1 MACVSVGIFVFL
13 AVARGHHR
21 LVSISILESVSGG
34 WLVGSRDR
42 QWCDTFDRMRADW
55 IDPVV
60 GALWGKKSAGIEV
73 GKRQPGRSISLEW
86 TEYEEE
92 TLHKSKTL
100 DRALRCIALFVL
112 PLVLVLSIAVL
123 VLVLETI

>member
-13 AVARGHHR
+13 AVARGHYR

-86 TEYEEE
+86 TEYDEIRWNAQ
-92 TLHKSKTL
+92 TRL
-100 DRALRCIALFVL
+100 IALCYCGLREGFFREAGGNMA
-112 PLVLVLSIAVL
+112 S
-123 VLVLETI
+123 

>member
-1 MACVSVGIFVFL
+1 M
-13 AVARGHHR
+13 
-21 LVSISILESVSGG
+21 
-34 WLVGSRDR
+34 VGSRDC
-42 QWCDTFDRMRADW
+42 QWCDSFDRMRADW

-60 GALWGKKSAGIEV
+60 GAPWGKKSAGIEV

-100 DRALRCIALFVL
+100 DRALRCTALFVL
-112 PLVLVLSIAVL
+112 
-123 VLVLETI
+123 LVLETI